1 MNKKKVSPFEIR
13 IRLQSYNLVSLN
25 FLKKKLKLF
34 ALNYDLKC
42 SSINLPV
49 EKKKITVLKSPHV
62 NKKARDQYEISL
74 LNRLIILK
82 GCHQPNWKLYTKLQ
96 KIESEDVSMKLI
108 VSTHYQ
114 NV

>member
-1 MNKKKVSPFEIR
+1 MNKKKISPFEIR

-25 FLKKKLKLF
+25 LLKKKLQLF
-34 ALNYDLKC
+34 ALNYDLKS

-74 LNRLIILK
+74 LNRLIILR
-82 GCHQPNWKLYTKLQ
+82 GYQPNWELYTKLQ
-96 KIESEDVSMKLI
+96 KIESEDVSLKLI
-108 VSTHYQ
+108 VSTHY
-114 NV
+114 